1 VPRLFFSGTQHES
14 IDTDARIPRDETWY
28 RLGSCHESSVKGA
41 FSRAELTVRST
52 DGNCELMFDS
62 GAFTA
67 WSKGREVDYDVLC
80 HTYDDALKQFHGK
93 CRAVWL
99 INLDKIPA
107 EKGRSATKAELD
119 QAMEVSNKNFEKMLA
134 RYGEHV
140 IPVFHQDEPTVQL
153 LLLAKHPYICLSPR
167 NDVHEALRVEWS
179 VTMHRILQ
187 DHAGDKPIPQTHGL
201 AATGSTMMRFV
212 PWGSVDSAAWI
223 FAAANGSVMLPTGK
237 VLAISPRSPAQKS
250 FDQHYRSLPP
260 ILKQE
265 VDSMIA
271 GAGFTLPELEERAEA
286 RITFNRI
293 SFMSMARRPHDPI
306 KTQLAGG
313 LFDA

>member
-1 VPRLFFSGTQHES
+1 MPRLFFSGTQHEA
-14 IDTDARIPRDETWY
+14 IDTDGRIPRDETWY
-28 RLGSCHESSVKGA
+28 RLGSCHESSVKSA

-67 WSKGREVDYDVLC
+67 WSKGREVDYDELC
-80 HTYDDALKQFHGK
+80 RIYDDALEQFVSR

-107 EKGRSATKAELD
+107 EKGRTATKDELEL
-119 QAMEVSNKNFEKMLA
+119 AMEVSNTNFEKMLKH
-134 RYGEHV
+134 YGHHV
-140 IPVFHQDEPTVQL
+140 IPVFHQDEPVSQML
-153 LLLAKHPYICLSPR
+153 SLARHPYICLSPR
-167 NDVHEALRVEWS
+167 NDLPEVSRVEWS
-179 VTMHRILQ
+179 VTMHRVLQ
-187 DHAGDKPIPQTHGL
+187 DHAGGKPPPQTHGL

-223 FAAANGSVMLPTGK
+223 FAAVNGSIMLPTGK
-237 VLAISPRSPAQKS
+237 VLAISPRSPAQKQ
-250 FDQHYRSLPP
+250 FNQHYRSMPA
-260 ILKQE
+260 IMKQE
-265 VDSMIA
+265 VDSMVA
-271 GAGFTLPELEERAEA
+271 AAGFTLPELEERAEA

-293 SFMSMARRPHDPI
+293 SFMAMARRPYDPI